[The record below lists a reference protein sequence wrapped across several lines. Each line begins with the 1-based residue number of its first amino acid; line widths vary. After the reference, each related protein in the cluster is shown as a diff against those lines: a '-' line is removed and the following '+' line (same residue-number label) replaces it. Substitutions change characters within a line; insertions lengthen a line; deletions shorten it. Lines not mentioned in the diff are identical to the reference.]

1 MGIKGLKYMNKV
13 DLEKDAAT
21 EPFLHVRSLGNRL
34 TLHETAADNTQN
46 RWHPDSTNCP
56 SKLYLSS

>member
-21 EPFLHVRSLGNRL
+21 EPFLHVRYLGNRSYI
-34 TLHETAADNTQN
+34 T
-46 RWHPDSTNCP
+46 
-56 SKLYLSS
+56 